1 MPMPAHTQGEK
12 KAFWKQIESEIPA
25 FLFHV
30 INEHQIT
37 DQFTDLDE
45 ERMGVR
51 GYHNEKAMKFEETHS
66 NEGKRLFAM
75 IEALRLIDSTE
86 DEWYGSAGELIN
98 KLKDKGIER
107 QATATSIGRF
117 LNQRIACGSKLVKKV
132 SQRRYTIDLT
142 DNEDEPANVENEIVK
157 IPIEDDTKVT
167 ESQEELFEDEDE
179 GNYYGQP

>member
-1 MPMPAHTQGEK
+1 MPMPAHTQVEK
-12 KAFWKQIESEIPA
+12 KAFWKQIQCEIPA

-30 INEHQIT
+30 IKEHQIT
-37 DQFTDLDE
+37 EEFADLDE

-51 GYHNEKAMKFEETHS
+51 GYHNEKAMKFVETHS

-75 IEALRLIDSTE
+75 IEVLRMGDSSK
-86 DEWYGSAGELIN
+86 DEWYGSASELDK

-142 DNEDEPANVENEIVK
+142 DNEDEPVEVENEIVK
-157 IPIEDDTKVT
+157 IPMEGGTKVN
-167 ESQEELFEDEDE
+167 ESQEELFEVEE
-179 GNYYGQP
+179 EENYYGHS